1 MKNRL
6 IIIALGLSRP
16 GTMGG
21 NSKITEVHFILPEE
35 KLPTLTDISC

>member
-21 NSKITEVHFILPEE
+21 NSKITIEMARCLPSAP
-35 KLPTLTDISC
+35 LYYAANVL

>member
-21 NSKITEVHFILPEE
+21 TTIEMARCLASHRLGEGRRNRAEM
-35 KLPTLTDISC
+35 